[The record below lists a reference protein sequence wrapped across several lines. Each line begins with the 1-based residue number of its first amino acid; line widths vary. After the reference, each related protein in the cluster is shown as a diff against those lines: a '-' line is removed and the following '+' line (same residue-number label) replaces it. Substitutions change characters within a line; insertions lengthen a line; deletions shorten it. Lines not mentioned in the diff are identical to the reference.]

1 MRYETF
7 LPVPPS
13 VNGLFS
19 TNWRTKRRFESEA
32 YERWKKLASKSFK
45 YTGPIYTKRLKA
57 VYKYVFTDKRPRD
70 IENYAKAISDF
81 LVENNV
87 IEDDSLIDHLELI
100 RGEGTIPGVF
110 VQIEVRS

>member
-19 TNWRTKRRFESEA
+19 TNWRTKRRFESKA
-32 YERWKKLASKSFK
+32 YETWKRQASKAFS
-45 YTGPIYTKRLKA
+45 YTGPAYTKRLHA
-57 VYKYVFTDKRPRD
+57 VYKYVFADKRHRD

-81 LVENNV
+81 LVEHNV

-100 RGEGTIPGVF
+100 RAEGTIPGVF
-110 VQIEVRS
+110 IQVEAL